1 MKGPEALAHL
11 ALLLGPRQGQDGA
24 GGVVAEAFGE
34 GDLLLRRGPGR
45 CLIRGA
51 EMGADM
57 SSSAAWS
64 AHDEAWLAVSH
75 SSVVVSSQLK
85 RTCRFAFPRLGGLP
99 VRMTLAIEGSAPAD
113 RWLGERCQSCGLRG
127 DG

>member
-1 MKGPEALAHL
+1 MVSALSSGWGIAIGPLPEM
-11 ALLLGPRQGQDGA
+11 
-24 GGVVAEAFGE
+24 
-34 GDLLLRRGPGR
+34 
-45 CLIRGA
+45 GA
-51 EMGADM
+51 EMGAAM

-64 AHDEAWLAVSH
+64 AYDEALLAVSH

-85 RTCRFAFPRLGGLP
+85 RTCRFAFLRLGGLP